1 MSSTAKGSTTKGS
14 TAKGKVRWHL
24 MMSLDGFAAG
34 PGHSLDWAGGT
45 TVRPGCHEEAIGSL
59 GAVLGGRRGYDAIA
73 ARHPGEAS
81 RQPYGGAWSGPV
93 FVLTH
98 HPGDAIPDPG
108 MTFLDC
114 DVAEAV
120 AIGLVAAAGKDLEI
134 HSQDIA
140 RQCVER
146 GLVDEF
152 HVHLAPVM
160 LGSGVRLFDAPGI
173 DPVRW
178 ERIHDGDPLR
188 AVELRYRPA

>member
-1 MSSTAKGSTTKGS
+1 M
-14 TAKGKVRWHL
+14 GKVRWHL

-34 PGHSLDWAGGT
+34 PGHSMDWMSGVRGSPGIVEESIAG
-45 TVRPGCHEEAIGSL
+45 L

-73 ARHPGEAS
+73 GRHPGEAG

-98 HPGDAIPDPG
+98 HPEDAVPDAG
-108 MTFLDC
+108 VTFLDC

-120 AIGLVAAAGKDLEI
+120 ETGLAAAGGKDLEI
-134 HSQDIA
+134 HGQDVA

-152 HVHLAPVM
+152 RVHLAPVM
-160 LGSGVRLFDAPGI
+160 LGSGVRLFDCPGI
-173 DPVRW
+173 EPVRW
-178 ERIHDGDPLR
+178 ARIHDGDPAQ
-188 AVELRYRPA
+188 AVDLRYRRA